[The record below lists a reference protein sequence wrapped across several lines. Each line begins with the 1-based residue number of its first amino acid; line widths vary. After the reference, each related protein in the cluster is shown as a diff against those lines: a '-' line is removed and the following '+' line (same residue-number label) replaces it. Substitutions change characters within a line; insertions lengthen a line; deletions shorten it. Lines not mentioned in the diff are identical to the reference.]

1 MPQED
6 FSRFSRLKHNLR
18 LRALVLDAIRDF
30 FRSEG
35 FLEVETPLCV
45 KTVAPE
51 QYISPFTAADWFL
64 ATSPELHMKRL
75 LAAGATAIYQVTR
88 SFRAGRADASAR
100 NAAARRA

>member
-1 MPQED
+1 MPRED
-6 FSRFSRLKHNLR
+6 SSRPSRLEHNLK
-18 LRALVLDAIRDF
+18 LRALVLDGIRGF
-30 FRSEG
+30 FRSED

-75 LAAGATAIYQVTR
+75 VPPRHNKNFQKLHF
-88 SFRAGRADASAR
+88 FRTSERGQ
-100 NAAARRA
+100 NCTP